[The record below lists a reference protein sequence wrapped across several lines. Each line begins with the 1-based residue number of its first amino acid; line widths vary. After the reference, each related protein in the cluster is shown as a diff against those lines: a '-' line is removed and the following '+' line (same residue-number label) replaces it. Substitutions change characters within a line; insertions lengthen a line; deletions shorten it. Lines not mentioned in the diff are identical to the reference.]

1 MSTFKINPTRYENYI
16 FLKLGELGVCFNDDY
31 EIEIAANFIH
41 DVAVTFVNVI
51 AKDNVNDGLEHKRI
65 TELINASI
73 KDIADGVD
81 KAIKAERSK
90 LSLSDKSK
98 LAIINTVYIAVNDAC
113 TKLNECMTKTL
124 FNASVTDT
132 SGHER
137 KMIPDD
143 LNKAIDAGTVNEIWK
158 VLSTLKEIT
167 DILECQRAETI
178 FDDNC
183 TESSKSETKRA
194 EGKAASAKTETKA
207 EPKNET
213 KTETKAEPKKETSGT
228 STNNTYSRVKPINY
242 DDIVRATRQA
252 KTINYDDIVRATKQA
267 KNELTE
273 LLETFG
279 IFLS

>member
-1 MSTFKINPTRYENYI
+1 MSTPKINPTRYENYV
-16 FLKLGELGVCFNDDY
+16 FLKFGELGVCLKDDY
-31 EIEIAANFIH
+31 EIEIAADIIH
-41 DVAVTFVNVI
+41 RAVVSIVNAI
-51 AKDNVNDGLEHKRI
+51 SKDNVNDGLEHKRI
-65 TELINASI
+65 IELLNVSV
-73 KDIADGVD
+73 KQIAAEVD
-81 KAIKAERSK
+81 KTIKAERSK
-90 LSLSDKSK
+90 MSLSDKSK

-137 KMIPDD
+137 KMIPED

-178 FDDNC
+178 FDDDC
-183 TESSKSETKRA
+183 TESSEAETK
-194 EGKAASAKTETKA
+194 KADSKTASAKTETEA
-207 EPKNET
+207 EPKPKAET
-213 KTETKAEPKKETSGT
+213 KRETSDT

-242 DDIVRATRQA
+242 DDIVKATRQA

-267 KNELTE
+267 KNELTD

>member
-1 MSTFKINPTRYENYI
+1 MSTFNINPTRYENYI

-31 EIEIAANFIH
+31 EIEIAAGVIH
-41 DVAVTFVNVI
+41 DVAVSLVNAI

-65 TELINASI
+65 IELINASI
-73 KDIADGVD
+73 KEIADGVD

-90 LSLSDKSK
+90 MRLSDESK
-98 LAIINTVYIAVNDAC
+98 LDIINTVYIAVNDAC

-132 SGHER
+132 SGHKR

-158 VLSTLKEIT
+158 VLSTLKEII
-167 DILECQRAETI
+167 DILECQRAEAI
-178 FDDNC
+178 FDDDC
-183 TESSKSETKRA
+183 TESSEAETKKA
-194 EGKAASAKTETKA
+194 ESKAGSVKTEEKTETKA
-207 EPKNET
+207 EPKADT
-213 KTETKAEPKKETSGT
+213 KRETSDN

-252 KTINYDDIVRATKQA
+252 K
-267 KNELTE
+267 NELTD
-273 LLETFG
+273 LLEAFG

>member
-1 MSTFKINPTRYENYI
+1 MSAFKINPTRYENYI

-31 EIEIAANFIH
+31 EIEIAAGVIH
-41 DVAVTFVNVI
+41 DVAVSLVNAI

-65 TELINASI
+65 IELINASI
-73 KDIADGVD
+73 KEIADGVD

-90 LSLSDKSK
+90 LNLSDKSK

-132 SGHER
+132 RGHKRE
-137 KMIPDD
+137 MVPDD

-178 FDDNC
+178 RAETIFDDDC
-183 TESSKSETKRA
+183 TESSKAETKKA
-194 EGKAASAKTETKA
+194 EGKTASAKTEPKPKA
-207 EPKNET
+207 ETKRET
-213 KTETKAEPKKETSGT
+213 GDT

-252 KTINYDDIVRATKQA
+252 K
-267 KNELTE
+267 NELTD
-273 LLETFG
+273 LLEAFG